1 MKTVRVKDIV
11 FNEGIPKICVPLA
24 GRTTEEIL
32 NQITY
37 LNRVDFDLAELR
49 VDFYEDAGDF
59 TKVIGLLKKIRE
71 IYNKPLLFTFR
82 TIKEGGRQEMS
93 EEKYFQLN
101 SAAVKSGLIDIIDVE
116 LFTDREKIIKLIALS
131 KENNVKVI
139 MSSHDF
145 DKTPAKEE
153 LVNRLAKMQEYGADI
168 TKIAVMPKSE
178 EDVLKLLSATLEMK
192 KIKGDR
198 PCITVSMGTLGII
211 SRVCGELFGSCMT
224 FVSAGQVSAPGQ
236 ISVDDARNILN
247 LLKTGY

>member
-11 FNEGIPKICVPLA
+11 FNEGTPKICVPLA

-49 VDFYEDAGDF
+49 VDFYEEAGDF
-59 TKVIGLLKKIRE
+59 TKVIILLKKIRE
-71 IYNKPLLFTFR
+71 TYNKPLLFTFR
-82 TIKEGGRQEMS
+82 TRKEGGRQEMS
-93 EEKYFQLN
+93 GEKYFQLN

-116 LFTDREKIIKLIALS
+116 LFTDRDKIIKLIALA

-139 MSSHDF
+139 MSNHDF

-153 LVNRLAKMQEYGADI
+153 LVNRLSKMQEYDADI

-198 PCITVSMGTLGII
+198 PCITVSMGPLGVI

-224 FVSAGQVSAPGQ
+224 FASARQASAPGQ
-236 ISVDDARNILN
+236 ISVDDVRNMLN

>member
-11 FNEGIPKICVPLA
+11 FNEGTPKICVPLA

-37 LNRVDFDLAELR
+37 LNRADFDLVELR
-49 VDFYEDAGDF
+49 VDFYEDADDL
-59 TKVIGLLKKIRE
+59 TKVIGLLEKIRE
-71 IYNKPLLFTFR
+71 TYNKPLLFTFR
-82 TIKEGGRQEMS
+82 TRKEGGRQEIS

-116 LFTDREKIIKLIALS
+116 LFTDKEKIIKLIALS

-139 MSSHDF
+139 MSNHDF

-153 LVNRLAKMQEYGADI
+153 LVNRLAKMQEYGPDI

-198 PCITVSMGTLGII
+198 PCITVSMGPLGVI

-224 FVSAGQVSAPGQ
+224 FASAGQVSAPGQ
-236 ISVDDARNILN
+236 ISVDDARNMLN